1 MVNND
6 EREKIESVF
15 KGRDEVVSKY
25 VPMYPYSC
33 ERELKRI
40 MVAYANSLIS
50 EVKKKY
56 PEMEK
61 AYKTQRDMDKYGL
74 REDGLMD
81 LRSNLLDSLVSISD
95 GIEKKGK
102 LSQMD
107 KLVVR
112 VGKMTSKHVANEW
125 KKGVDKTFRVDSSG
139 SVDDGLF
146 SAMLSRFSADVMSR
160 MTDMKNRLT
169 NRVMNVLTDA
179 YSAGESM
186 TNAFRRLG
194 RELSGIRRRAGM
206 EARDAVG
213 SLTSDMGRETGEH
226 YGSGAYVWCT
236 RRDDRVREC
245 HRTLDGRI
253 FRWNNPPE
261 MWYRTRAGIVWTG
274 RRCNPGED
282 YGCRCVAKPV
292 YSLDG
297 IRRMFG
303 M

>member
-1 MVNND
+1 MISNE
-6 EREKIESVF
+6 ERERIESIF
-15 KGRDEVVSKY
+15 NGKEDVVSSY

-40 MVAYANSLIS
+40 MVAYTNSLIS
-50 EVKKKY
+50 EVKKKFPDMARVY
-56 PEMEK
+56 R
-61 AYKTQRDMDKYGL
+61 TQRDIDKGII

-81 LRSNLLDSLVSISD
+81 LRGNLLDSLVSISD
-95 GIEKKGK
+95 EIEKKGK

-107 KLVVR
+107 KLVVK
-112 VGKMTSKHVANEW
+112 VGRMTSKHVSTEW
-125 KKGVDKTFRVDSSG
+125 KKGVDKTFRVDSG
-139 SVDDGLF
+139 GDVDAALF
-146 SAMLSRFSADVMSR
+146 SVLLSRFNADVKTR
-160 MTDMKNRLT
+160 MADMKNVMT
-169 NRVMNVLTDA
+169 NRITTVLTDA
-179 YSAGESM
+179 YSAGENM
-186 TNAFRRLG
+186 TNAFRRLS
-194 RELSGIRRRAGM
+194 RELSRLRRRAGM
-206 EARDAVG
+206 EARDIIG
-213 SLTSDMGRETGEH
+213 NLSSGMERETGEH